1 MNNIC
6 VSVASSD
13 TIGPYKIPQRGQN
26 YINSFYANKNN
37 LIIKSIIS
45 NGVYGENLN
54 KLYFMIKK
62 NRTQIIFTS
71 YYQLLHGN
79 KKKFIKKL
87 GKEIIHFAL
96 EGIVTKNIKELEKVF
111 KEVDLFLK
119 LKYIKTNKF
128 NKYIELYKKFNII

>member
-37 LIIKSIIS
+37 LIIKSIVS

-62 NRTQIIFTS
+62 KEHKLYLHLIIN
-71 YYQLLHGN
+71 YCMA
-79 KKKFIKKL
+79 IKKNL
-87 GKEIIHFAL
+87 L
-96 EGIVTKNIKELEKVF
+96 KN
-111 KEVDLFLK
+111 
-119 LKYIKTNKF
+119 
-128 NKYIELYKKFNII
+128 